1 MVGFHYLFFVQAFL
15 AVVPG
20 YVVMFVAAQRLAE
33 IVDERRQWLRLGCV
47 LANSLPRVEMYE
59 SSLPKF
65 GSDSIK
71 GMLLLIGRKRSP
83 ELGCLN
89 AMTFS
94 AAVSGKVSPDGVKF
108 HNGGVKKLINHKKG
122 GGGNGVQW

>member
-1 MVGFHYLFFVQAFL
+1 MVSFHYLFFVQAFL

-71 GMLLLIGRKRSP
+71 GMLLLIGRKRCP

-89 AMTFS
+89 AMTFG
-94 AAVSGKVSPDGVKF
+94 AAVGGKVLPDD
-108 HNGGVKKLINHKKG
+108 IECNHVGK
-122 GGGNGVQW
+122 

>member
-1 MVGFHYLFFVQAFL
+1 
-15 AVVPG
+15 
-20 YVVMFVAAQRLAE
+20 
-33 IVDERRQWLRLGCV
+33 
-47 LANSLPRVEMYE
+47 MYE

-89 AMTFS
+89 AMAFG
-94 AAVSGKVSPDGVKF
+94 AAVGGKVLPDG
-108 HNGGVKKLINHKKG
+108 IECNHVGK
-122 GGGNGVQW
+122 